1 MSGPPLSEI
10 SIAMY
15 PEFKLYSGQNRHDL
29 YTLEGSEISIAGEK
43 GCLNV
48 RILALISPYQ
58 LELVSSFCL
67 SLYITR
73 SQDALQLKVSG
84 VTRVK

>member
-1 MSGPPLSEI
+1 MSGPPLSEV

-15 PEFKLYSGQNRHDL
+15 PEFQLYSED
-29 YTLEGSEISIAGEK
+29 SEISIPGEK

-48 RILALISPYQ
+48 RILALISPHQ
-58 LELVSSFCL
+58 LELVSSLCL
-67 SLYITR
+67 SFSIAR

-84 VTRVK
+84 VTPVK